1 MNSLEIRAPHS
12 QELSAMY
19 YQRWTV
25 LRQPLGK
32 SPGSERDRADE
43 AEGTY
48 YAIAKGKWLRHIAL
62 IEGKIIGSARL
73 RLFEK
78 GIGSIAYVA
87 VLPEFSRQ
95 GIGSQLM
102 EFLLN
107 LAQEKGLHTIRLRS
121 RVTAQSFYKKLGFSS
136 TTEPFIHIGIP
147 HVDMKLSL

>member
-1 MNSLEIRAPHS
+1 MIGVEIRAPQA
-12 QELSAMY
+12 QELEPMY
-19 YQRWTV
+19 HQRWTV

-32 SPGSERDRADE
+32 PPGSERDRADE

-48 YAIAKGKWLRHIAL
+48 YAIAL

>member
-1 MNSLEIRAPHS
+1 MTRLQIRAPQP
-12 QELSAMY
+12 QELAGMY
-19 YQRWTV
+19 HQRWIV

-32 SPGSERDRADE
+32 PPGSERDRADE

-48 YAIAKGKWLRHIAL
+48 YAIAL

>member
-1 MNSLEIRAPHS
+1 
-12 QELSAMY
+12 MY
-19 YQRWTV
+19 QQWWTV

-32 SPGSERDRADE
+32 PLGSERDRADE

-78 GIGSIAYVA
+78 GVGSIAYIA

-95 GIGSQLM
+95 GIGTQLM
-102 EFLLN
+102 KFLLN
-107 LAQEKGLHTIRLRS
+107 FAQEKGFHTVRLRS
-121 RVTAQSFYKKLGFSS
+121 RVTAQNFYQKLGFSP

-147 HVDMKLSL
+147 HVDMKLEFY